1 MGTQTNFRLGLDA
14 FPLIPPLPL
23 PPGQSDETIGALFS
37 SCELEGAP
45 KQELDNYWRQDWR
58 RFVYTYGLTSPL
70 QGSCLELGAN
80 PYFTTVLLHFFTPLE
95 LTLANYFG
103 PHFTATSTQAL
114 SVTNP
119 ATGERQKLSFDFE
132 HFNIEDACFPFA
144 GASFD
149 VVLFCEVIEHL
160 QMDPVKVLLEIKR
173 VLKPGGHLILT
184 TPNVSRLENVCRM
197 AAGVNIY
204 DPYSGYGPYG
214 RHNREYNKHELALL
228 LEYCGFELEV
238 LFSADVHENV
248 SRGIFPLD
256 RILPLVRFR
265 EHDLGQYL
273 FSRSCNSKPAR
284 SKRPSWLYRS
294 YSAADL
300 ES

>member
-1 MGTQTNFRLGLDA
+1 L
-14 FPLIPPLPL
+14 
-23 PPGQSDETIGALFS
+23 
-37 SCELEGAP
+37 
-45 KQELDNYWRQDWR
+45 K
-58 RFVYTYGLTSPL
+58 
-70 QGSCLELGAN
+70 
-80 PYFTTVLLHFFTPLE
+80 YFTRLD

-103 PHFTATSTQAL
+103 PQLPSRSAQKVTAT
-114 SVTNP
+114 NP
-119 ATGERQKLSFDFE
+119 QSGAIETHVLEFHHFNLEEGAFPFETGSFDL
-132 HFNIEDACFPFA
+132 
-144 GASFD
+144 
-149 VVLFCEVIEHL
+149 VLLCEVIEHL

-173 VLKPGGHLILT
+173 VLKPGGHLVLT

-248 SRGIFPLD
+248 SSGIFPLD

-300 ES
+300 EP